1 MSEEEGEEVNGPKGH
16 RSQAGWGGGRWRSLA
31 CSPGSGPSPRGQ
43 VLGTERAQS
52 PGASSSIPPCPPPA
66 SFPPLASLPWAQ
78 ASAPSW
84 PPDTASS
91 SSDIDSGLRSFCA
104 HCCRLLCARPVL
116 GEQGEL
122 GRGLVGKAAKH
133 HVQSHSTSS
142 CFLPRAPAR
151 RSRASPAILCKA
163 PGLAPCS
170 VTPRIIRG
178 LVWTTLLSI
187 WPVKLRASRQQT
199 CVSRVAQCLLLTQP
213 AAPKPLELSKR
224 LRGLEPRLTSGVWSQ
239 EEGSLKLR
247 GKSRHS
253 TSSQP
258 SFGVVSDRS
267 AWNSL

>member
-1 MSEEEGEEVNGPKGH
+1 M
-16 RSQAGWGGGRWRSLA
+16 A
-31 CSPGSGPSPRGQ
+31 CSRGSGPSPRGQ

-52 PGASSSIPPCPPPA
+52 PGPHPLSLPALPPPP
-66 SFPPLASLPWAQ
+66 FLPLPVSPGPGYSIFLIRHRLWA
-78 ASAPSW
+78 PF
-84 PPDTASS
+84 
-91 SSDIDSGLRSFCA
+91 FCV
-104 HCCRLLCARPVL
+104 HCCGLLCARPVL
-116 GEQGEL
+116 GEQGKL

-133 HVQSHSTSS
+133 HVRSHSTSS

-199 CVSRVAQCLLLTQP
+199 CVSRVAQRLLLTQP
-213 AAPKPLELSKR
+213 TAPKPLELSKR

-258 SFGVVSDRS
+258 SFRVVSARS

>member
-1 MSEEEGEEVNGPKGH
+1 MEELGLLPGLRP
-16 RSQAGWGGGRWRSLA
+16 QPAWAGAGDGA
-31 CSPGSGPSPRGQ
+31 CS
-43 VLGTERAQS
+43 V
-52 PGASSSIPPCPPPA
+52 PGASSSVPPCPPPA
-66 SFPPLASLPWAQ
+66 SFPPLASLSWAR

-91 SSDIDSGLRSFCA
+91 SSDIDSGLHSFCA
-104 HCCRLLCARPVL
+104 HCCGLLCARPVL
-116 GEQGEL
+116 GEQGKL

-133 HVQSHSTSS
+133 HVRSHSTSS

-199 CVSRVAQCLLLTQP
+199 CVSRVAQRLLLTQP

-258 SFGVVSDRS
+258 SFRVVSARS

>member
-1 MSEEEGEEVNGPKGH
+1 MIPRDTGARRGGV
-16 RSQAGWGGGRWRSLA
+16 GGGGGAWPAPGAPAPARVGRCWGRSVL
-31 CSPGSGPSPRGQ
+31 SPRGLILCPSLPSPR
-43 VLGTERAQS
+43 LLSSPCQS
-52 PGASSSIPPCPPPA
+52 PLG
-66 SFPPLASLPWAQ
+66 
-78 ASAPSW
+78 
-84 PPDTASS
+84 PDTASS
-91 SSDIDSGLRSFCA
+91 SSDIDSGLHSFCA
-104 HCCRLLCARPVL
+104 HCCGLLCARPVL
-116 GEQGEL
+116 GEQGKL

-133 HVQSHSTSS
+133 HVRSHSTSS

-199 CVSRVAQCLLLTQP
+199 CVSRVAQRLLLTQP
-213 AAPKPLELSKR
+213 TAPKPLELSKR
-224 LRGLEPRLTSGVWSQ
+224 LRGLEPRLTSGVWSR

-258 SFGVVSDRS
+258 SFRVVSARS